1 MMKTQTENKILDTI
15 KEKKLINE
23 GDSVLVALS
32 GGADSVALLYILHAL
47 SEKLNINISAAHVH
61 HGIRGAEADNDAL
74 FCESLCKDMNIPFF
88 KKCYDVPGYA
98 KKMHISE
105 ETAGRK
111 LRYEFFDEIM
121 RKNGITLTATAH
133 HMNDRVETIMMNL
146 IRGTGLKGLIGIE
159 YKNGK
164 IIRPLLDLNKNE
176 ILDYCSSVMTEFCHD
191 STNDET
197 FYRRNKIRLEII
209 PEIAKLNPNFEEC
222 IIRESNIITDDNDF
236 LDSSACE
243 AYKKAV
249 TEKGIKCDVLI
260 DFHTAVKRRVVRLF
274 MSSKM
279 GGLTD
284 ISFSDTEAVLKLCS
298 SCRTGTEIHIG
309 NGYKAVCS
317 YGFTDIVKNREIKE
331 FNYSLIPEI
340 PCVIPEIGKIITI
353 VRSDS
358 DGIKLKLN
366 MDDEI
371 IIRSK
376 QNGDIFYPVGM
387 TGRKKVKDLL
397 IDKKIDKFKRSEIP
411 ILTVNSEI
419 ASVVG
424 IRNDRRYYKT
434 DGEFILKSEDIRRES
449 FE

>member
-1 MMKTQTENKILDTI
+1 MMKIQTENKILNTI
-15 KEKKLINE
+15 KEKNLIKK

-61 HGIRGAEADNDAL
+61 HGIRGTEADNDAL
-74 FCESLCKDMNIPFF
+74 FCENLCKNMHIPFF
-88 KKCYDVPGYA
+88 KRCYDVPGYA
-98 KKMHISE
+98 KEMHISE

-111 LRYEFFDEIM
+111 LRYDFFDEIM
-121 RKNGITLTATAH
+121 RTNGITLTATAH
-133 HMNDRVETIMMNL
+133 HMNDRVETVLMNL
-146 IRGTGLKGLIGIE
+146 IRGSGLKGLIGIE

-164 IIRPLLDLNKNE
+164 IIRPLLGLKKSE
-176 ILDYCSSVMTEFCHD
+176 ILDYCTSVMAEFCHD

-197 FYRRNKIRLEII
+197 LYRRNKIRLELI
-209 PEIAKLNPNFEEC
+209 PEIVKLNSNFEEC
-222 IIRESNIITDDNDF
+222 VIRESNIISDDNDF
-236 LDSSACE
+236 LDKSACE
-243 AYKKAV
+243 AYEKAV
-249 TEKGIKCDVLI
+249 TEKGIDCSVLNEL
-260 DFHTAVKRRVVRLF
+260 HTAIKRRVVRSF

-279 GGLTD
+279 GGFAD
-284 ISFSDTEAVLKLCS
+284 ISFSDTEAVLNLCS
-298 SCRTGTEIHIG
+298 SCRTGTEIYIG
-309 NGYKAVCS
+309 NGYNAVCL
-317 YGFTDIVKNREIKE
+317 YGFTDIVKKKELKE

-340 PCVIPEIGKIITI
+340 PRIIPEIGKIITI

-358 DGIKLKLN
+358 DGMKLKLN
-366 MDDEI
+366 KNDKI

-397 IDKKIDKFKRSEIP
+397 IDKKISKFKRSEIP
-411 ILTVNSEI
+411 ILTVNGEI

-434 DGEFILKSEDIRRES
+434 DGEYILKSEDIREGIL
-449 FE
+449 